1 MEKQPFDVDAA
12 MDRVR
17 EAVEPYPPAAMFQL
31 ADEGYRTLFEQVVAC
46 MISVRTRDET
56 SLVLARRLF
65 ARARTPE
72 AMAALDADAI
82 ERLISASTFHH
93 TKAANILAIAR
104 RAVEDYRG
112 ELPCDDGVLTSLPGV
127 GPKCAHLALGI
138 ACGLPRISV
147 DIHVHRVTNRWGYV
161 SAATPERTMEQLER
175 VLPERYWVEINRL
188 LVPFGKHICLG
199 LAPRCSLCPV
209 LQMCRQVGVVATS

>member
-1 MEKQPFDVDAA
+1 MDKRPFDIDTAIA
-12 MDRVR
+12 RVR
-17 EAVEPYPPAAMFQL
+17 EAVVPYPPAAMFQL

-72 AMAALDADAI
+72 AMEALGADTI
-82 ERLISASTFHH
+82 ERLINASTFHH

-104 RAVEDYRG
+104 RAVEEYRG
-112 ELPCDDGVLTSLPGV
+112 ELPCDDEVLTSLPGV

-161 SAATPERTMEQLER
+161 GAATPEKTMDELER
-175 VLPERYWVEINRL
+175 VLPGRYWVEINRL

-199 LAPRCSLCPV
+199 PAPRCSACPV
-209 LQMCRQVGVVATS
+209 LDMCRQVGVTAAS